1 MLTFYFNSDIYLL
14 NYLIKYIYFIKMSIK
29 TLFYYDLNLFLLHFD
44 ISLELYYLLRHYKF
58 NKFIFKEK

>member
-14 NYLIKYIYFIKMSIK
+14 NYLIKYIFFIKMSIK
-29 TLFYYDLNLFLLHFD
+29 TLFYYDLELLLFHFD
-44 ISLELYYLLRHYKF
+44 NSLEIYYLLRLYKF